1 MAHTASLRRA
11 PEHHRSAGLLLV
23 SPAMKKTLSI
33 LFLGT
38 ALTLAACGKDK
49 KQATAEPAA
58 AAPAAEP
65 AAAPAAESA
74 KPADPN
80 AAAPAAP
87 AGEAKPEEK
96 KAGGW

>member
-1 MAHTASLRRA
+1 
-11 PEHHRSAGLLLV
+11 
-23 SPAMKKTLSI
+23 MKQTLSI

-49 KQATAEPAA
+49 KPAASDPAA

-65 AAAPAAESA
+65 AKPDPAA
-74 KPADPN
+74 

-87 AGEAKPEEK
+87 AAAGDQAKPEDK
-96 KAGGW
+96 KGGW

>member
-1 MAHTASLRRA
+1 
-11 PEHHRSAGLLLV
+11 
-23 SPAMKKTLSI
+23 MKHTLSI

-49 KQATAEPAA
+49 KPATNEPAA

-65 AAAPAAESA
+65 A
-74 KPADPN
+74 KADPN

-87 AGEAKPEEK
+87 AGDPAKPEEK
-96 KAGGW
+96 KAGGGW

>member
-1 MAHTASLRRA
+1 
-11 PEHHRSAGLLLV
+11 
-23 SPAMKKTLSI
+23 MKKTLSI

-38 ALTLAACGKDK
+38 ALTFAACGKDK
-49 KQATAEPAA
+49 KPSTSDPAP
-58 AAPAAEP
+58 AAPAADP
-65 AAAPAAESA
+65 A

-87 AGEAKPEEK
+87 AAGDQAKPDDK